1 MIYRFVC
8 RSTVEER
15 ITHTAKKKIMLTELV
30 IHRGMGSIN
39 PQEKTEALNKKDIND
54 ILKFGAED
62 LFAEDRDKEG

>member
-15 ITHTAKKKIMLTELV
+15 ITQTAKQKIMLTELV
-30 IHRGMGSIN
+30 IHRGMGSAT
-39 PQEKTEALNKKDIND
+39 EKSESLSKKQVND

-62 LFAEDRDKEG
+62 LFADDKDKEGI